1 MQNTIFQLILDTLH
15 DDLWLILLIYLDFA
29 RHKIMQ
35 VHNIKEINKS
45 TELRE
50 TSKN

>member
-1 MQNTIFQLILDTLH
+1 MILDTLY
-15 DDLWLILLIYLDFA
+15 DELSMALFIYLDFA
-29 RHKIMQ
+29 GHKIMQ
-35 VHNIKEINKS
+35 VHSIKEINKS